1 MSENLLLT
9 PEAYER
15 LKQELADLL
24 IIARPDIAKRI
35 QEAREEGDLKENGGY
50 HAAKEEQGKI
60 ESRIN
65 RLGNILALAT
75 IGEADLTDGIVKQGL
90 LVTCKLNGKETEFYL
105 GSQELFEGTKHQEQ
119 IDGGD
124 LNVYSTDSPIGRV
137 VSGKKVGETVSYK
150 TPNGKE
156 ISVEVTKLANF
167 EF

>member
-15 LKQELADLL
+15 LKQELADL
-24 IIARPDIAKRI
+24 IIIGRPDIAKRI

-65 RLGNILALAT
+65 RLGNILALAE
-75 IGEADLTDGIVKQGL
+75 IGEADATDGIVKQGL
-90 LVTCKLNGKETEFYL
+90 LVTCTLNGKETEFYL
-105 GSQELFEGTKHQEQ
+105 GSQELFEGTKHQDK
-119 IDGGD
+119 IDEGEF
-124 LNVYSTDSPIGRV
+124 NVYSPDSPIGRV
-137 VSGKKVGETVSYK
+137 ISGKKVGVTVSYK

-156 ISVEVTKLANF
+156 ISVEITKIANF
-167 EF
+167 AF